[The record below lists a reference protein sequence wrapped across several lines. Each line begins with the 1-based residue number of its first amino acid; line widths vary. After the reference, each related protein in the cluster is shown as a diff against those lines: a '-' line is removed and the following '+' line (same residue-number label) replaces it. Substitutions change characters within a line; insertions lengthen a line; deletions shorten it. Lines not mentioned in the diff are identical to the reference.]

1 MDYIYYSDDT
11 ISKFEKQVVCQNDP
25 LLYKYY
31 LNDDI
36 TEFRKRLKPDSFKLI
51 EQSVYVYITDMLRP
65 IILDT
70 VKLISKHMKPFG
82 KLIITG
88 GEAFN
93 TYFDRDH
100 RIVTS
105 DIDTKFVPTF
115 KTGTTFFSMLQV
127 CKLYLWDYLGE
138 LSMDIDKK
146 IKKSLQL
153 NKLTR
158 FLGISL
164 PTHGPFVTRRYSL
177 IRKTMDIPQ
186 VLIDVEL
193 FALDLRLKYYSPMFG
208 KCIVQNVGGILDIAI
223 MRPYEFGYEVVYNS
237 SSVASKQFLINDIIF
252 MQSLGL
258 RPDKVKKDRERLVSF
273 ATHVLKIKGVD
284 SSMSLSQIYA
294 KIKTPSSVSS
304 YRIHRKNPSVSFVQ
318 SIIKNTNPLKYFNR
332 TTVPF
337 KTKLLLEHVIG
348 SNTPLH
354 GFKTTSSEYFFD
366 VQKRKW
372 RKSTDPS
379 YIRNMY
385 QYRPT
390 ALPVTFKPIPIQNT
404 LYGWNPVRNHKMSPI
419 LRTKSALIPFIG
431 LKNINKV
438 KIQSK

>member
-1 MDYIYYSDDT
+1 MDYIYYSDAT

-31 LNDDI
+31 LDDNV
-36 TEFRKRLKPDSFKLI
+36 TEFRKRLKPESFKLI

-70 VKLISKHMKPFG
+70 IQSISKHMTPFG
-82 KLIITG
+82 KLIMTG

-93 TYFDRDH
+93 TYFDREH

-127 CKLYLWDYLGE
+127 CKLYLWDYLGKISVD
-138 LSMDIDKK
+138 LDKK

-164 PTHGPFVTRRYSL
+164 PSHAPFVTRRYSL
-177 IRKTMDIPQ
+177 IRKTMNSPP

-208 KCIVQNVGGILDIAI
+208 KCILQNVGGILDIAF
-223 MRPYEFGYEVVYNS
+223 MRPDEFGYEVIHTS
-237 SSVASKQFLINDIIF
+237 SNVASKQFLVHDIML

-258 RPDKVKKDRERLVSF
+258 RPNKVKKDRERLALLNV
-273 ATHVLKIKGVD
+273 KGP
-284 SSMSLSQIYA
+284 
-294 KIKTPSSVSS
+294 PSYS
-304 YRIHRKNPSVSFVQ
+304 YRINRKNPPVSFVQ

-348 SNTPLH
+348 SNTPLP
-354 GFKTTSSEYFFD
+354 GFKNTSSEYYFD

-390 ALPVTFKPIPIQNT
+390 ALPVTFKSLPIQNT
-404 LYGWNPVRNHKMSPI
+404 LYGWNPVRNRNMSPV
-419 LRTKSALIPFIG
+419 LRIKSALIPFIG

>member
-1 MDYIYYSDDT
+1 MDYIYYSDET
-11 ISKFEKQVVCQNDP
+11 ITKFEKQVLCQNDP

-31 LNDDI
+31 LTDNI
-36 TEFRKRLKPDSFKLI
+36 TEFRKRLNPDSFKLI
-51 EQSVYVYITDMLRP
+51 EQSVYVYITDTLRP

-70 VKLISKHMKPFG
+70 IESISKHMIPFG

-93 TYFDRDH
+93 TYFDREH

-115 KTGTTFFSMLQV
+115 KTGSTFFSMLQA
-127 CKLYLWDYLGE
+127 CKLYLWDYLGKISID
-138 LSMDIDKK
+138 LDKK
-146 IKKSLQL
+146 IKKRLKV
-153 NKLTR
+153 NKLAK

-164 PTHGPFVTRRYSL
+164 PSHAPFVTRRYSL
-177 IRKTMDIPQ
+177 IRKTIDNPQ

-193 FALDLRLKYYSPMFG
+193 FALDLRLKYYSPVFG
-208 KCIVQNVGGILDIAI
+208 KCVLQNIGGILDIAF
-223 MRPYEFGYEVVYNS
+223 MRPYEFGYEVVYNANLQ
-237 SSVASKQFLINDIIF
+237 VASKEFLINDIIL

-258 RPDKVKKDRERLVSF
+258 RPDKVKKDRERLFSF
-273 ATHVLKIKGVD
+273 ATHVLKIKGID
-284 SSMSLSQIYA
+284 SSMSLQQLYT
-294 KIKTPSSVSS
+294 KIKPSSPVYSS
-304 YRIHRKNPSVSFVQ
+304 IHRKNPSVSFINN
-318 SIIKNTNPLKYFNR
+318 IIKNINPLKYFNR

-337 KTKLLLEHVIG
+337 KTKILLEHVIG
-348 SNTPLH
+348 SHTPLPD
-354 GFKTTSSEYFFD
+354 FKNTRSEYYFD

-390 ALPVTFKPIPIQNT
+390 ALPVTFKPLPIQNT
-404 LYGWNPVRNHKMSPI
+404 LYGWNPVRNRKMSPV